1 MKHIIILSFL
11 FSFSISNAQK
21 IDYNH
26 FDKKLFEKI
35 LFEKLNDLRKS
46 INVDTLVWSNV
57 LYKEV
62 TVKQVS
68 IVTKENRL
76 YHPDLSKMWKDSTRV
91 RNLISNESEKKFG
104 VKTQRST
111 YNGPSMW
118 ITENIYRGYN
128 IDVTYEELANIVIS
142 AFDKSPGHR
151 MNQRE
156 ICAYLNKPGFASC
169 SVGIVPNT
177 KIIYVGFNF
186 VTVFRE
192 E

>member
-11 FSFSISNAQK
+11 FSSTISNAQK

-46 INVDTLVWSNV
+46 INVDTLVWSNI

-76 YHPDLSKMWKDSTRV
+76 FHPDLEKMWTDSTRV
-91 RNLISNESEKKFG
+91 RNLISNEYEKKFG
-104 VKTQRST
+104 VKVERVHIADQL
-111 YNGPSMW
+111 
-118 ITENIYRGYN
+118 RGYQKTCT
-128 IDVTYEELANIVIS
+128 VVI
-142 AFDKSPGHR
+142 
-151 MNQRE
+151 
-156 ICAYLNKPGFASC
+156 I
-169 SVGIVPNT
+169 
-177 KIIYVGFNF
+177 
-186 VTVFRE
+186 
-192 E
+192 